1 MTIAQPGAR
10 NDDHESA
17 EICSGGDELTNRF
30 LYEAMPFARELIH
43 KARTLTPTHADAED
57 LMQETML
64 RAFRGYASF
73 QPGTNMRAW
82 LHRIQSNTWI
92 TMYRF
97 RSRRPE
103 EWPTDEFTDAQMW
116 REAGDGV
123 PGTCSA
129 ETIAIGRVAEYEVAD
144 AWRRIDC
151 HQREVVYLADIEG
164 LPYKDIARITGM
176 PLGTVMSRLHRG
188 RKALRALLEDYGRHR
203 GYLRDTATSV
213 ASVTDTD
220 LPHGYAG

>member
-1 MTIAQPGAR
+1 MTIAQPDAR
-10 NDDHESA
+10 NDDHGSA
-17 EICSGGDELTNRF
+17 GCWSDVDGLTSRF
-30 LYEAMPFARELIH
+30 VHEAMPFARELTH
-43 KARTLTPTHADAED
+43 RARTLTRNHADAED
-57 LMQETML
+57 LVQETML

-73 QPGTNMRAW
+73 QPGSNMRAW

-92 TMYRF
+92 TIYRS
-97 RSRRPE
+97 RNRRPE

-116 REAGDGV
+116 REAGEGV

-164 LPYKDIARITGM
+164 LPYKDIARMTGM

-213 ASVTDTD
+213 TSSTDTD
-220 LPHGYAG
+220 LPPGYAG

>member
-1 MTIAQPGAR
+1 
-10 NDDHESA
+10 
-17 EICSGGDELTNRF
+17 
-30 LYEAMPFARELIH
+30 
-43 KARTLTPTHADAED
+43 
-57 LMQETML
+57 MQETML

-103 EWPTDEFTDAQMW
+103 EWPTDEFSDAQMW

-129 ETIAIGRVAEYEVAD
+129 EAVALRQIADEEVAE
-144 AWRRIDC
+144 AWRRIDG

-213 ASVTDTD
+213 ASMTDAD